1 MQWGKI
7 LSVSSRQH
15 WSSSDC
21 LMTST
26 SAIKKDNVGH
36 SNTVTVTSRWSQS
49 LGLQHTVTVT
59 CSQTHGLNRTI
70 KNTQSQANGNSPHG
84 NKIPFTITLPVTRLL
99 SHGHRQTVT
108 VIRSWAYG
116 HRHTLT
122 STRSQSHAHKHSVA
136 DHGNRHTVTIRRSQ

>member
-7 LSVSSRQH
+7 FSVSSRQH

-26 SAIKKDNVGH
+26 SAIKRDNVGH
-36 SNTVTVTSRWSQS
+36 SNTVPVTSRWSQS

-70 KNTQSQANGNSPHG
+70 KNTQSQANGHSPHG

-99 SHGHRQTVT
+99 SHGHKQTVTVKRSPSHGLGHTVT
-108 VIRSWAYG
+108 VIRSQAHG
-116 HRHTLT
+116 HSHTLT
-122 STRSQSHAHKHSVA
+122 SIRLQTMEIGTLSQ
-136 DHGNRHTVTIRRSQ
+136 